1 MSSNV
6 PSPSPP
12 SDRGEGDTILRSTNG
27 SSKDGSSLK
36 RVREGSLEPTQAGAA
51 IPDPVATKKNRIASA
66 NSLKSTGP
74 NDVDLQEEPEDEAEA
89 EAEAAAEDVDVESE
103 EPERRGPVSKEGKTV
118 GEVRKKVEKM
128 SYEEGQSAKTTSPP
142 RAKATSAVAEEDV
155 DLGDKKSTGG
165 AEEIEAAAA
174 EGSNSDKL
182 KRKALDRS
190 ESSFAQEDDSTTKRQ
205 KDTPPPPT
213 SGEIKAETGLA
224 AAPVKKAQTTFSSFA
239 SSASPFAALK
249 SPSPAAEAATASS
262 EATGSAP
269 AAAPAKRP
277 QATFGSFSSAK
288 SPFASATSSSGTAT
302 APSSEPSSQPSNS
315 APAAP
320 AKKPQATFGAFSSS
334 SSAFAAPK
342 STSAFGSAPAKGSA
356 FGNYSTTSS
365 PFTSKQATPAQGE
378 EKAEAGP
385 STFGDILKESRGE
398 EAAQAKVEMQEQD
411 VTTGEED
418 EETVFQTRAKLY
430 INDKEAWRE
439 RGVGQLKLNVKR
451 SDQSGARLVMRADG
465 VLRLMLNAKLY
476 KGLSPQVEGKM
487 VRIYLQ
493 NENVWEILCVRTSN
507 PKVASDLAE
516 HIHQHI
522 PLDTAASKPSE
533 V

>member
-12 SDRGEGDTILRSTNG
+12 SDRGDGEVVSRSTNG
-27 SSKDGSSLK
+27 PIKDGSSLK

-51 IPDPVATKKNRIASA
+51 IPDPIATKKNRIASA

-74 NDVDLQEEPEDEAEA
+74 NDGDLAEEPEVE
-89 EAEAAAEDVDVESE
+89 AEDVDVESE
-103 EPERRGPVSKEGKTV
+103 EPKGSASASKEGENV

-128 SYEEGQSAKTTSPP
+128 SYEEGQSAKSPEG
-142 RAKATSAVAEEDV
+142 KADAEEDA
-155 DLGDKKSTGG
+155 G
-165 AEEIEAAAA
+165 EEVKDAAA
-174 EGSNSDKL
+174 EAQEKDEVAVEESNSDKL
-182 KRKALDRS
+182 KRKALERS
-190 ESSFAQEDDSTTKRQ
+190 ESSLAQEDDATSKRQ
-205 KDTPPPPT
+205 RDTPPPPASVET
-213 SGEIKAETGLA
+213 KKDAEKAPLQQA
-224 AAPVKKAQTTFSSFA
+224 KKPPTTFSSFA
-239 SSASPFAALK
+239 SSASPFASLK
-249 SPSPAAEAATASS
+249 TDSPATDTATASPTPTIALTAS
-262 EATGSAP
+262 
-269 AAAPAKRP
+269 AAPVKKS
-277 QATFGSFSSAK
+277 QATFGAFSSAQ
-288 SPFASATSSSGTAT
+288 SPFASTASSSGTTTTPVSEPAPK
-302 APSSEPSSQPSNS
+302 PSST
-315 APAAP
+315 AAP
-320 AKKPQATFGAFSSS
+320 ASPLKKPQATFGAFSST

-365 PFTSKQATPAQGE
+365 PFTSKQATPAHRDD
-378 EKAEAGP
+378 KVEAGP
-385 STFGDILKESRGE
+385 SSFGDILKESRGE
-398 EAAQAKVEMQEQD
+398 QITQVKVEMQEQD

-418 EETVFQTRAKLY
+418 EDTVFQTRAKLY

-451 SDQSGARLVMRADG
+451 SDGTGARLVMRADG

-493 NENVWEILCVRTSN
+493 NENVWEILCLRMSN

-522 PLDTAASKPSE
+522 PLDDAGSKESE

>member
-12 SDRGEGDTILRSTNG
+12 SDRGDGEDVSRSTNG
-27 SSKDGSSLK
+27 SIKDGSSLK

-51 IPDPVATKKNRIASA
+51 IPDPIATKKNRIASA

-74 NDVDLQEEPEDEAEA
+74 NDGDLAEEPEVE
-89 EAEAAAEDVDVESE
+89 AEDVDVESE
-103 EPERRGPVSKEGKTV
+103 EPKGSASASKEGENV

-128 SYEEGQSAKTTSPP
+128 SYEEGQSAKSPEGQ
-142 RAKATSAVAEEDV
+142 ADAEEDA
-155 DLGDKKSTGG
+155 G
-165 AEEIEAAAA
+165 EEVKDAAA
-174 EGSNSDKL
+174 EAQEKDKVAVEESNSDKL
-182 KRKALDRS
+182 KRKALERS
-190 ESSFAQEDDSTTKRQ
+190 ESSFAQEDDATSKRQ
-205 KDTPPPPT
+205 RDTPPPKNA
-213 SGEIKAETGLA
+213 EKAPLQQA
-224 AAPVKKAQTTFSSFA
+224 KKPPTTFSSFA
-239 SSASPFAALK
+239 SSASPFASLK
-249 SPSPAAEAATASS
+249 TDSPATDTATASPTPTIAVTAS
-262 EATGSAP
+262 
-269 AAAPAKRP
+269 AAPVK
-277 QATFGSFSSAK
+277 K
-288 SPFASATSSSGTAT
+288 S
-302 APSSEPSSQPSNS
+302 
-315 APAAP
+315 
-320 AKKPQATFGAFSSS
+320 QATFGAFSSAQS
-334 SSAFAAPK
+334 PFASTASSSGTTTTPVSEPAPKPSSTAAPASPLKKSQATFGAFSSTSSAFAAPK
-342 STSAFGSAPAKGSA
+342 LTSAFGPAPAKGLA

-365 PFTSKQATPAQGE
+365 PFTSKQATPAQGDD
-378 EKAEAGP
+378 KVEAGP
-385 STFGDILKESRGE
+385 SSFGDILKEGRGE
-398 EAAQAKVEMQEQD
+398 QITQVKVEMQEQD

-418 EETVFQTRAKLY
+418 EDTVFQTRAKLY

-451 SDQSGARLVMRADG
+451 SDGTGARLVMRADG

-493 NENVWEILCVRTSN
+493 NENVWEILCLRMSN

-522 PLDTAASKPSE
+522 PLDDAGSKESE